1 MDTENH
7 HDVTGAAAD
16 ELRDDQLDNVSGG
29 IIAILIGFLV
39 QGRQS

>member
-7 HDVTGAAAD
+7 HDVIGAAAD

-39 QGRQS
+39 QRRQS